1 MLLALRASNLNNNR
15 LAVIHDGQ
23 QISLFSHLQ
32 FTGSFRHIGQII
44 APQPIHVLSALLQ
57 AQCLH
62 VLLFNFTS
70 IILTYNIRST
80 RF

>member
-1 MLLALRASNLNNNR
+1 MSLPKTYRLE
-15 LAVIHDGQ
+15 LAVIHHVQ

-44 APQPIHVLSALLQ
+44 APHPTHVLSALLQ

-62 VLLFNFTS
+62 VLV
-70 IILTYNIRST
+70 IIASPRLMLIQQ
-80 RF
+80 